1 MAVNDKASLNPL
13 QLTGKNTVEYIL
25 SLCAGEATFDDLM
38 QLKDLIITHDIKE
51 IFVLSN

>member
-13 QLTGKNTVEYIL
+13 QLTGKNIVEYIL

-38 QLKDLIITHDIKE
+38 QLKSHHHPRY
-51 IFVLSN
+51 

>member
-1 MAVNDKASLNPL
+1 MDSTDCGSA
-13 QLTGKNTVEYIL
+13 KNIVEYIL

-38 QLKDLIITHDIKE
+38 PTENLVVTRDIKE